1 MSTEEETKAPEEAKA
16 AEGGDDAHHEGEEN
30 TAHFEPV
37 VSHDFLRLVAV
48 AVILLS
54 WDFFDHISLDFLF
67 SIQVQL
73 EEVEVVS
80 GEEEEVRF
88 ALSHCR
94 ALDQSREVPSRQ
106 LAFSPRRRLT
116 GIL

>member
-16 AEGGDDAHHEGEEN
+16 AEGGDEAHHEGEEN

-54 WDFFDHISLDFLF
+54 WDLF
-67 SIQVQL
+67 
-73 EEVEVVS
+73 
-80 GEEEEVRF
+80 
-88 ALSHCR
+88 
-94 ALDQSREVPSRQ
+94 
-106 LAFSPRRRLT
+106 
-116 GIL
+116 